1 MNYIQSKVV
10 NWGFK
15 LLTLVVLV
23 GTLFSVANGQV
34 EIQRLKIEREAA
46 REKARQEAKAKNL
59 PVPSII
65 DVDLIRPTLTVSK
78 FVGTSENIGI
88 KDDRIT
94 MGIQQLLQEQFQE
107 SDYILTDESDA
118 NFTVSAE
125 IVYIGRPNEAFSIV
139 GIFNRR
145 KTKTQVRL
153 NVLLK
158 DNITGKVITSRGMGE
173 IDTKISATGLQIEE
187 DGVPF
192 SNSELGGA
200 LRKAIDDATKQLNA
214 WFPNVLKDYAS
225 KELSK

>member
-46 REKARQEAKAKNL
+46 KEKARQEAKAKNL

-145 KTKTQVRL
+145 KTRTQVRL
-153 NVLLK
+153 NVLMK
-158 DNITGKVITSRGMGE
+158 DNTNGKVITSRGMGE

-200 LRKAIDDATKQLNA
+200 LRKAIDDATKQL
-214 WFPNVLKDYAS
+214 K
-225 KELSK
+225 

>member
-118 NFTVSAE
+118 NFTVSVE

-200 LRKAIDDATKQLNA
+200 LRKAIDDATKQL
-214 WFPNVLKDYAS
+214 K
-225 KELSK
+225 

>member
-1 MNYIQSKVV
+1 MNYIKTKVLRL
-10 NWGFK
+10 GFK
-15 LLTLVVLV
+15 IFTLGVLTI
-23 GTLFSVANGQV
+23 TLCSVATAQV
-34 EIQRLKIEREAA
+34 EIQRMKNEANER
-46 REKARQEAKAKNL
+46 REQARQEAKAQNL
-59 PVPSII
+59 PVPAII
-65 DVDLIRPTLTVSK
+65 DADLIRPTLTVSK
-78 FVGTSENIGI
+78 FVGTSENVGI

-94 MGIQQLLQEQFQE
+94 MGIQQLLQESFQE
-107 SDYILTDESDA
+107 SDYILTDDSDA

-153 NVLLK
+153 NILLTE
-158 DNITGKVITSRGMGE
+158 NATGKVTTSRGTGE

-200 LRKAIDDATKQLNA
+200 LRKAIDDAS
-214 WFPNVLKDYAS
+214 VSLK
-225 KELSK
+225 

>member
-1 MNYIQSKVV
+1 MNYIQTKVL

-15 LLTLVVLV
+15 LFTLVVLIA
-23 GTLFSVANGQV
+23 TLFNVTVGQ
-34 EIQRLKIEREAA
+34 
-46 REKARQEAKAKNL
+46 NL
-59 PVPSII
+59 PQPAIVGK
-65 DVDLIRPTLTVSK
+65 DLIRPTLNVSK

-107 SDYILTDESDA
+107 SDYILVDDGNA

-125 IVYIGRPNEAFSIV
+125 IVYIGRPNEAFSII

-158 DNITGKVITSRGMGE
+158 ENATGKVISSRGRGE

-187 DGVPF
+187 DGVTF

-200 LRKAIDDATKQLNA
+200 LRKAIDDATKQL
-214 WFPNVLKDYAS
+214 K
-225 KELSK
+225 

>member
-125 IVYIGRPNEAFSIV
+125 IIYIGRPNEAYSLFGFIN
-139 GIFNRR
+139 GR

-158 DNITGKVITSRGMGE
+158 ENATGKVISSRGMGE

-200 LRKAIDDATKQLNA
+200 LRKAIDEASKQL
-214 WFPNVLKDYAS
+214 K
-225 KELSK
+225 

>member
-158 DNITGKVITSRGMGE
+158 DNITGKVLTSRGMGE

-200 LRKAIDDATKQLNA
+200 LRKAIDDATKQL
-214 WFPNVLKDYAS
+214 K
-225 KELSK
+225 

>member
-1 MNYIQSKVV
+1 MNYIKAKVI

-15 LLTLVVLV
+15 LATLGVLAF
-23 GTLFSVANGQV
+23 TLCSVANGQV
-34 EIQRLKIEREAA
+34 EIERMRNEAKER
-46 REKARQEAKAKNL
+46 REQARQEAKAQNL
-59 PVPSII
+59 PTPAIV
-65 DVDLIRPTLTVSK
+65 DADLIRPTLTVSK
-78 FVGTSENIGI
+78 FVGTSENVGI

-94 MGIQQLLQEQFQE
+94 MGIQQLLQESFQE
-107 SDYILTDESDA
+107 SDYILTDDTDA

-153 NVLLK
+153 NVLLTE
-158 DNITGKVITSRGMGE
+158 NTTGKVISSRGMGE

-200 LRKAIDDATKQLNA
+200 LRKAIDDATES
-214 WFPNVLKDYAS
+214 LK
-225 KELSK
+225 

>member
-1 MNYIQSKVV
+1 MNYIKVKV
-10 NWGFK
+10 IDWGFK
-15 LLTLVVLV
+15 LLTLGVLAA
-23 GTLFSVANGQV
+23 TLFTVVNAQNTANPA
-34 EIQRLKIEREAA
+34 EIERLKLEAKERQ
-46 REKARQEAKAKNL
+46 EKAREEAKINNL
-59 PVPSII
+59 PVPAIV
-65 DVDLIRPTLTVSK
+65 DADLIRPTLTVSK
-78 FVGTSENIGI
+78 FVGTSENVGI

-94 MGIQQLLQEQFQE
+94 MGIQQLLQEAFQE

-200 LRKAIDDATKQLNA
+200 LRKAIDDATKQL
-214 WFPNVLKDYAS
+214 K
-225 KELSK
+225 

>member
-1 MNYIQSKVV
+1 MNYIKAKVMS
-10 NWGFK
+10 WGFK
-15 LLTLVVLV
+15 LFTLGVLV
-23 GTLFSVANGQV
+23 ATLCSVATAQV
-34 EIQRLKIEREAA
+34 EIQRMKNEANER
-46 REKARQEAKAKNL
+46 REQARQEAKAQNL
-59 PVPSII
+59 PTPAIV
-65 DVDLIRPTLTVSK
+65 DADLIRPTLNVSK
-78 FVGTSENIGI
+78 FVGTSENVGI

-107 SDYILTDESDA
+107 SDYILTDDSDA

-153 NVLLK
+153 NVLLTE
-158 DNITGKVITSRGMGE
+158 NATGRVTTSRGMGE

-187 DGVPF
+187 EGVPF

-200 LRKAIDDATKQLNA
+200 LRKAIDDATES
-214 WFPNVLKDYAS
+214 LK
-225 KELSK
+225 

>member
-1 MNYIQSKVV
+1 MNYIKTKVI

-15 LLTLVVLV
+15 LATLGVLAF
-23 GTLFSVANGQV
+23 TLCSVANGQV
-34 EIQRLKIEREAA
+34 EIERMRNEAKER
-46 REKARQEAKAKNL
+46 REKARQEAKAQNL
-59 PVPSII
+59 PTPAIV
-65 DVDLIRPTLTVSK
+65 DADLIRPTLTVSK
-78 FVGTSENIGI
+78 FVGTSENVGI

-94 MGIQQLLQEQFQE
+94 MGIQQLLQESFQE
-107 SDYILTDESDA
+107 SDYILTDDTDA

-125 IVYIGRPNEAFSIV
+125 IVYIGRPNEAFSII

-153 NVLLK
+153 NVLLTE
-158 DNITGKVITSRGMGE
+158 NVTGKVISSRGMGE

-200 LRKAIDDATKQLNA
+200 LRKAIDDATES
-214 WFPNVLKDYAS
+214 LK
-225 KELSK
+225 

>member
-1 MNYIQSKVV
+1 MKNVFLLLLLL
-10 NWGFK
+10 GF
-15 LLTLVVLV
+15 
-23 GTLFSVANGQV
+23 ANGQV
-34 EIQRLKIEREAA
+34 EVQRLKNQAEER
-46 REKARQEAKAKNL
+46 REKARQEAKAQNL
-59 PVPSII
+59 PAPAII
-65 DVDLIRPTLTVSK
+65 DADLVRPTLTVSK
-78 FVGTSENIGI
+78 FVGTSGNIGI

-107 SDYILTDESDA
+107 SDYILVEDGNA

-125 IVYIGRPNEAFSIV
+125 IVYIGRPNEAFSII

-153 NVLLK
+153 NILMK
-158 DNITGKVITSRGMGE
+158 DNTTGKLISSRGMGE

-200 LRKAIDDATKQLNA
+200 LRKAIDDATKE
-214 WFPNVLKDYAS
+214 FK
-225 KELSK
+225 

>member
-200 LRKAIDDATKQLNA
+200 LRKAIDVATKL
-214 WFPNVLKDYAS
+214 FK
-225 KELSK
+225 

>member
-88 KDDRIT
+88 KDYRIT

-200 LRKAIDDATKQLNA
+200 LRKAIDDATKQL
-214 WFPNVLKDYAS
+214 K
-225 KELSK
+225 